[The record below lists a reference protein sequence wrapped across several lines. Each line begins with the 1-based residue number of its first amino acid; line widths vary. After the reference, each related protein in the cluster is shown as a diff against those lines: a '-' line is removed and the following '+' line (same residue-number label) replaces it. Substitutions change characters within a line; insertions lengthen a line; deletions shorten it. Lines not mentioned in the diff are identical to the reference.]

1 MRESE
6 NNLSFYSSL
15 IIQMIFVILLFIIY
29 GYLYK
34 LENIGCACSEHPNKD
49 FIKNFTLIA
58 LAYFAITAFI
68 SIKSIAR
75 NMGGV
80 IVQLVSI
87 ASFVFFLIFVVYI
100 YYAFDYVRYL
110 TNEKCK
116 CSEDLSREVISV
128 GTMIS
133 LFLFLT
139 LLFTIIIIPIL
150 ISTLTNFL
158 SRIEHFES
166 EVEQT
171 IRNPMR
177 ALRSTPDRISK
188 SVKDVGAFLSKSAK
202 KITNVKNK
210 RRF

>member
-1 MRESE
+1 
-6 NNLSFYSSL
+6 
-15 IIQMIFVILLFIIY
+15 MIFVILLVIIY
-29 GYLYK
+29 AYLHK
-34 LENIGCACSEHPNKD
+34 LENIGCECSEHPNKD
-49 FIKNFTLIA
+49 FINNFTIIA
-58 LAYFAITAFI
+58 LVYFFITAFI
-68 SIKSIAR
+68 SLKSIAK

-80 IVQLVSI
+80 VVQLLAI
-87 ASFVFFLIFVVYI
+87 ATFVFFLLFVVYI

-116 CSEDLSREVISV
+116 CSEYMSRDVIAV

-150 ISTLTNFL
+150 IITLSNL
-158 SRIEHFES
+158 LDKIEDFES

-177 ALRSTPDRISK
+177 TFKTTPDRIARSAK
-188 SVKDVGAFLSKSAK
+188 EIGSFVKKSAK
-202 KITNVKNK
+202 KITNVRRK
-210 RRF
+210 R

>member
-1 MRESE
+1 MRED

-15 IIQMIFVILLFIIY
+15 IIQMIFVILLVIIY
-29 GYLYK
+29 AYLHK
-34 LENIGCACSEHPNKD
+34 LENIGCECSEHPNKD
-49 FIKNFTLIA
+49 FIKNFTIIA
-58 LAYFAITAFI
+58 LVYFFITAFI
-68 SIKSIAR
+68 SLKSIAK

-80 IVQLVSI
+80 VVQLLAI
-87 ASFVFFLIFVVYI
+87 ATFVFFLLFVVYI

-116 CSEDLSREVISV
+116 CSEDMSRDVIAV

-150 ISTLTNFL
+150 IITLSNL
-158 SRIEHFES
+158 LDKIEDFES

-177 ALRSTPDRISK
+177 TFKTTPDRIARSAK
-188 SVKDVGAFLSKSAK
+188 EIGSFVKKSAK
-202 KITNVKNK
+202 KITNVRRK
-210 RRF
+210 R

>member
-1 MRESE
+1 MRED

-15 IIQMIFVILLFIIY
+15 IIQMIFVIVLVIIY
-29 GYLYK
+29 AYLHK
-34 LENIGCACSEHPNKD
+34 LENIGCECSEHPNKD
-49 FIKNFTLIA
+49 FIKNFTIIA
-58 LAYFAITAFI
+58 LVYFFVTAFI
-68 SIKSIAR
+68 SLKSIAK

-80 IVQLVSI
+80 VVQLLAI
-87 ASFVFFLIFVVYI
+87 ATFVFFLLFVVYI

-116 CSEDLSREVISV
+116 CSEDMSRDVIAV

-150 ISTLTNFL
+150 IITLSNL
-158 SRIEHFES
+158 LDKIEDFES

-177 ALRSTPDRISK
+177 TFKSTPDRIARSAK
-188 SVKDVGAFLSKSAK
+188 EIGSFVKKSAK
-202 KITNVKNK
+202 KITNVRRK
-210 RRF
+210 R

>member
-1 MRESE
+1 MRED

-15 IIQMIFVILLFIIY
+15 IIQMIFVILLVIIY
-29 GYLYK
+29 AYLHK
-34 LENIGCACSEHPNKD
+34 LENIGCECSEHPNKD
-49 FIKNFTLIA
+49 FINNFTIIA
-58 LAYFAITAFI
+58 LVYFFITAFI
-68 SIKSIAR
+68 SLKSIAK

-80 IVQLVSI
+80 VVQLLAI
-87 ASFVFFLIFVVYI
+87 ATFVFFLLFVVYI

-116 CSEDLSREVISV
+116 CSEDMSRDVIAV

-150 ISTLTNFL
+150 IITLSNL
-158 SRIEHFES
+158 LDKIEDFES

-177 ALRSTPDRISK
+177 TFKTTPDRIARSAK
-188 SVKDVGAFLSKSAK
+188 EIGSFVKKSAK
-202 KITNVKNK
+202 KITNVRRK
-210 RRF
+210 R

>member
-1 MRESE
+1 
-6 NNLSFYSSL
+6 
-15 IIQMIFVILLFIIY
+15 MIFVILLVIIY
-29 GYLYK
+29 AYLHK
-34 LENIGCACSEHPNKD
+34 LENIGCECSEHPNKD
-49 FIKNFTLIA
+49 FIKNFTIIA
-58 LAYFAITAFI
+58 LVYFFITAFI
-68 SIKSIAR
+68 SLKSIAK

-80 IVQLVSI
+80 VVQLLAI
-87 ASFVFFLIFVVYI
+87 ATFVFFLLFVVYI

-116 CSEDLSREVISV
+116 CSEDMSRDVIAV

-150 ISTLTNFL
+150 IITLSNL
-158 SRIEHFES
+158 LDKIEDFES

-177 ALRSTPDRISK
+177 TFKTTPDRIARSAK
-188 SVKDVGAFLSKSAK
+188 EIGSFVKKSAK
-202 KITNVKNK
+202 KITNVRRK
-210 RRF
+210 R

>member
-1 MRESE
+1 MRED

-15 IIQMIFVILLFIIY
+15 IIQMIFVILLVIIY
-29 GYLYK
+29 AYLHK
-34 LENIGCACSEHPNKD
+34 LENIGCECSEHPNKD
-49 FIKNFTLIA
+49 FIKNFTIIA
-58 LAYFAITAFI
+58 LVYFFITAFI
-68 SIKSIAR
+68 SLKSIAK

-80 IVQLVSI
+80 VVQLLAI
-87 ASFVFFLIFVVYI
+87 ATFVFFLLFVVYI

-116 CSEDLSREVISV
+116 CSEDMSRDVIAV

-150 ISTLTNFL
+150 IITLSNL
-158 SRIEHFES
+158 LDKIEDFES

-177 ALRSTPDRISK
+177 TFKSTPDRIARSAK
-188 SVKDVGAFLSKSAK
+188 EIGSFVKKSAK
-202 KITNVKNK
+202 KITNVRRK
-210 RRF
+210 R

>member
-1 MRESE
+1 MRED

-15 IIQMIFVILLFIIY
+15 IIQMIFVILLVIIY
-29 GYLYK
+29 AYLHK
-34 LENIGCACSEHPNKD
+34 LENIGCECSEHPNKD
-49 FIKNFTLIA
+49 FIKNFTIIA
-58 LAYFAITAFI
+58 LVYFFITAFI
-68 SIKSIAR
+68 SLKSIAK
-75 NMGGV
+75 NIGGV
-80 IVQLVSI
+80 VVQLLAI
-87 ASFVFFLIFVVYI
+87 ATFVFFLLFVVYI

-116 CSEDLSREVISV
+116 CSEDMSRDVIAV

-150 ISTLTNFL
+150 IITLSNL
-158 SRIEHFES
+158 LDKIEDFES

-177 ALRSTPDRISK
+177 TFKSTPDRIARSAK
-188 SVKDVGAFLSKSAK
+188 EIGSFVKKSAK
-202 KITNVKNK
+202 KITNVRRK
-210 RRF
+210 R

>member
-1 MRESE
+1 MKED
-6 NNLSFYSSL
+6 NNLSFYGSL
-15 IIQMIFVILLFIIY
+15 IIQMIFVILLVIIY
-29 GYLYK
+29 AYLHK
-34 LENIGCACSEHPNKD
+34 LENIGCECSEHPNKD
-49 FIKNFTLIA
+49 FIKNFTIIA
-58 LAYFAITAFI
+58 LVYFFITAFI
-68 SIKSIAR
+68 SLKSIAK

-80 IVQLVSI
+80 VVQLLAI
-87 ASFVFFLIFVVYI
+87 ATFVFFLLFVVYI

-116 CSEDLSREVISV
+116 CSEDMSRDVIAV

-150 ISTLTNFL
+150 IITLSNL
-158 SRIEHFES
+158 LDKIEDFES

-177 ALRSTPDRISK
+177 TFKSTPDRIARSAK
-188 SVKDVGAFLSKSAK
+188 EIGSFVKKSAK
-202 KITNVKNK
+202 KITNVRRK
-210 RRF
+210 R

>member
-1 MRESE
+1 MREDNS
-6 NNLSFYSSL
+6 LSFYSSL
-15 IIQMIFVILLFIIY
+15 IIQMIFVILLVIIY
-29 GYLYK
+29 AYLHK
-34 LENIGCACSEHPNKD
+34 LENIGCECSEHPNKD
-49 FIKNFTLIA
+49 FIKNFTIIA
-58 LAYFAITAFI
+58 LVYFFVTAFI
-68 SIKSIAR
+68 SLKSIAK

-80 IVQLVSI
+80 VVQLLAI
-87 ASFVFFLIFVVYI
+87 ATFVFFLLFVVYI

-116 CSEDLSREVISV
+116 CSEDMSRDVIAV

-150 ISTLTNFL
+150 IITLSNL
-158 SRIEHFES
+158 LDKIEDFES

-177 ALRSTPDRISK
+177 TFKSTPDRIARSAK
-188 SVKDVGAFLSKSAK
+188 EIGSFVKKSAK
-202 KITNVKNK
+202 KITNVRRK
-210 RRF
+210 R